1 MPIASEWKQQW
12 PGLQW
17 SARTC
22 APFEWG
28 LAAWRGLLGHPVA
41 WRCKWWHLTC
51 LGDAAITF
59 PLTSLW
65 GQQIQVACLEA
76 TEQSKAWLWL
86 LSRGVLLI
94 FSKVFCNNFLGVFF
108 FCISWFPITI
118 SSALAAIASLPRRQ
132 LCAAFIDRLENQE
145 ASLQRWGVSNLTAG
159 DSYHKCTIFG
169 PLAPQGSLVV
179 AWFASIWFNK
189 NF

>member
-28 LAAWRGLLGHPVA
+28 LAAWRRLLGHPVA

-108 FCISWFPITI
+108 CISWFPITI
-118 SSALAAIASLPRRQ
+118 SRVPYCFHCLCPSRHSLTAPTSALRCLHWSPGESGGLPS
-132 LCAAFIDRLENQE
+132 EV
-145 ASLQRWGVSNLTAG
+145 GG
-159 DSYHKCTIFG
+159 
-169 PLAPQGSLVV
+169 
-179 AWFASIWFNK
+179 
-189 NF
+189 

>member
-1 MPIASEWKQQW
+1 M
-12 PGLQW
+12 
-17 SARTC
+17 
-22 APFEWG
+22 
-28 LAAWRGLLGHPVA
+28 
-41 WRCKWWHLTC
+41 
-51 LGDAAITF
+51 
-59 PLTSLW
+59 
-65 GQQIQVACLEA
+65 EA

-108 FCISWFPITI
+108 FASHDFRSQYPESHIAFIA
-118 SSALAAIASLPRRQ
+118 SALAAIASLPRRQ

-179 AWFASIWFNK
+179 AWFASI
-189 NF
+189 